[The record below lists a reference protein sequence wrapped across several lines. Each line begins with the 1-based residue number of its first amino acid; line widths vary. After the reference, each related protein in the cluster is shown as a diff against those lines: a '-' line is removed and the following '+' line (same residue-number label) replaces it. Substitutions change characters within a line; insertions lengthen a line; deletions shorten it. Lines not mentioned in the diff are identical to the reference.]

1 VGVTLIHAVCRP
13 CIGLLVNVRETRREP
28 RRAPTCHLM
37 MGRQLNEAISSLIPS
52 LGSVRA
58 TAEADSRTRSV
69 GSRASTCFCCIVGTG
84 CNIHLL
90 DLQLVTRVSGIR

>member
-1 VGVTLIHAVCRP
+1 
-13 CIGLLVNVRETRREP
+13 VRETRREP

-69 GSRASTCFCCIVGTG
+69 LGAVPAPVFVVLLVLAAIFIYWICNLSQGSVV
-84 CNIHLL
+84 L
-90 DLQLVTRVSGIR
+90 DTLVI